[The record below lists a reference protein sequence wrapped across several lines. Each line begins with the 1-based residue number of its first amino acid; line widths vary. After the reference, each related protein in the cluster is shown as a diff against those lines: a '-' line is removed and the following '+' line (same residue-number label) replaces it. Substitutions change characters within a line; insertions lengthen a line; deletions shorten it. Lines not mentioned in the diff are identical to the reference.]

1 MMKNIIRLTLI
12 LLIMS
17 FITSYVMAQED
28 EAKYE
33 FNGKVG
39 RLSSFGDEFEST
51 VMIELNIAYSISKH
65 IAISGGAIF
74 TNFYGPNE
82 VLLGGQEL
90 IDYLETYSPYRVD
103 KIRMDEQVFTGKI
116 IIKAG
121 GKKISPY
128 ASVGLGG
135 YQFRYRQNTYITNPL
150 SLEESAL
157 PIYFQNTVLGF
168 NVGAG
173 LNFYM
178 NDFLAIKF
186 DGCYHK
192 IFYEL
197 IEQQVT
203 ISAGFG
209 FLF

>member
-1 MMKNIIRLTLI
+1 
-12 LLIMS
+12 
-17 FITSYVMAQED
+17 
-28 EAKYE
+28 
-33 FNGKVG
+33 
-39 RLSSFGDEFEST
+39 
-51 VMIELNIAYSISKH
+51 
-65 IAISGGAIF
+65 
-74 TNFYGPNE
+74 
-82 VLLGGQEL
+82 
-90 IDYLETYSPYRVD
+90 
-103 KIRMDEQVFTGKI
+103 MDEQVFTGKI

-121 GKKISPY
+121 SKKISPY
-128 ASVGLGG
+128 ASFGLGG
-135 YQFRYRQNTYITNPL
+135 YQFRYRQNTYITNPMTL
-150 SLEESAL
+150 KQSAV

-197 IEQQVT
+197 IEQQMT